1 MKSILK
7 RFPSPAVLC
16 VGALFCVSHPSSAF
30 AAGNV
35 GSGLIG
41 NTVVLTGPAGTT
53 QIYYLDRDNLVILMP
68 DGKKRRG
75 WWRVKGKSIC
85 TRTSDAPENCTPPVD
100 VPPVVGASGTIEG
113 PVDDITHKSNPN
125 AAITWEVKKGR
136 AF

>member
-1 MKSILK
+1 MTALVASNSMKNILKSI
-7 RFPSPAVLC
+7 PASAALC
-16 VGALFCVSHPSSAF
+16 VGLLLCAF
-30 AAGNV
+30 FVAPAHAASNV

-53 QIYYLDRDNLVILMP
+53 QIFYVDRDNLIILMP

-85 TRTSDAPENCTPPVD
+85 TRTSDAPENCTAPVD
-100 VPPVVGASGTIEG
+100 VPPVVGASGLIDG
-113 PVDDITHKSNPN
+113 GN
-125 AAITWEVKKGR
+125 ASINWEVKAGR